1 MLLRHLV
8 HRFLRSAA
16 EQRLRSAMDSHSQ
29 EAQAESVLSEKCD
42 IVVAFALPIEA
53 GGLVDLA
60 SDIITIG
67 GTNFVERRGTLAEHQ
82 ISIMETGVGM
92 AAAARAT
99 ADVIAL
105 RQPEWVIS
113 AGFAGS
119 LRPEIKRGHLL
130 MPNSVIDTDHR
141 TLGINLQFDSDTL
154 HKSPSLHVGRLLT
167 VDSIVRDPKHRI
179 DLAAQYDAIGVD
191 METWAVAETCRL
203 EKVRFLSTRIVS
215 DGANEKLP
223 PQLEKLLDQPTT
235 AARLGAAAGAV
246 FRRPSIVKEMWQ
258 LKKNALLATD
268 RLARFL
274 TGVIEQLP

>member
-16 EQRLRSAMDSHSQ
+16 EQGLRSAMDSHNQ
-29 EAQAESVLSEKCD
+29 EAQTESVLSEKCD
-42 IVVAFALPIEA
+42 VVVAFALPIEA
-53 GGLVDLA
+53 GGLVDLT
-60 SDIITIG
+60 SDITTIR

-82 ISIMETGVGM
+82 ISIIETGVGM
-92 AAAARAT
+92 ATAARAT

-141 TLGINLQFDSDTL
+141 TLGINLQFDNDAL

-167 VDSIVRDPKHRI
+167 VDQIVRDPKHRI
-179 DLAAQYDAIGVD
+179 DLASQYDAMGVD

-215 DGANEKLP
+215 DGADEKLP

>member
-16 EQRLRSAMDSHSQ
+16 EQRLRSAMDSHNQ
-29 EAQAESVLSEKCD
+29 ESQAESVLPEKCD
-42 IVVAFALPIEA
+42 VVVAFALPIEA

-67 GTNFVERRGTLAEHQ
+67 GTNFVERRGMLAEHQ
-82 ISIMETGVGM
+82 ISIIETGVGM

-99 ADVIAL
+99 ADVITL

-154 HKSPSLHVGRLLT
+154 HKSPALHVGRLLT

-215 DGANEKLP
+215 DGADDKLP